1 MADAITYYG
10 DISPRTA
17 AHTAAGLLKRAL
29 ANMITERFGQQ
40 KPLPQKSTRQQK
52 FRRYLSLTRVTAAL
66 AEGVTPDAEALTYED
81 VQCVLEQWGKLVK
94 ITDVI
99 EDTHEDPILEE
110 SRDLV
115 GEIMA
120 ESLEIVRIGVIKA
133 GTQVYRAGNV
143 ATRVLVASVFD
154 RGLLRKSVRLL
165 RANKAK
171 YFTQIVK
178 ATPNVA
184 TEPVGPAFWAMCH
197 TDLEA
202 DIRSLTGFV
211 PTEKYSQ
218 SENAI
223 PFEVGKCESVRFVLS
238 PLFEPW
244 LAQGA
249 AVGATGL
256 IAANA
261 TNIDV
266 YPIMIVAP
274 DAYGIVPMKGKNAV
288 DIKVI
293 NPGKPDKSDPL
304 GQRGYVGAKTW
315 HTAVILQ
322 DDFMVRIETGAT
334 NNPV

>member
-10 DISPRTA
+10 DISARTA

-52 FRRYLSLTRVTAAL
+52 FRRYLALTRVTAAL

>member
-1 MADAITYYG
+1 
-10 DISPRTA
+10 
-17 AHTAAGLLKRAL
+17 
-29 ANMITERFGQQ
+29 
-40 KPLPQKSTRQQK
+40 
-52 FRRYLSLTRVTAAL
+52 
-66 AEGVTPDAEALTYED
+66 
-81 VQCVLEQWGKLVK
+81 
-94 ITDVI
+94 
-99 EDTHEDPILEE
+99 
-110 SRDLV
+110 
-115 GEIMA
+115 
-120 ESLEIVRIGVIKA
+120 
-133 GTQVYRAGNV
+133 
-143 ATRVLVASVFD
+143 
-154 RGLLRKSVRLL
+154 
-165 RANKAK
+165 
-171 YFTQIVK
+171 
-178 ATPNVA
+178 
-184 TEPVGPAFWAMCH
+184 VGPAFWAMCH

>member
-1 MADAITYYG
+1 MADAMTYYG

-17 AHTAAGLLKRAL
+17 AHTAAGLLRRAL
-29 ANMITERFGQQ
+29 PNMLTERFGQQ

-52 FRRYLSLTRVTAAL
+52 FRRYLSLTRVTAPL

-81 VQCVLEQWGKLVK
+81 VMCTLEQWGKLVK

-99 EDTHEDPILEE
+99 EDIHEDPVLEE
-110 SRDLV
+110 ARDLV
-115 GEIMA
+115 GEVMA
-120 ESLEIVRIGVIKA
+120 ESLEVLRIGVIEA
-133 GTQVYRAGNV
+133 GTSVYRAG
-143 ATRVLVASVFD
+143 LVGARTNIASVFD
-154 RGLLRKSVRLL
+154 RGLLRKVVRLL
-165 RANKAK
+165 RVNKAK

-178 ATPNVA
+178 ATPNIA
-184 TEPVGPAFWAMCH
+184 TEPVGPAFWGMCH

-202 DIRSLTGFV
+202 DIRSLAGFT
-211 PTEKYSQ
+211 PTEKYSN
-218 SENAI
+218 SENVI
-223 PFEVGKCESVRFVLS
+223 PFEIGKCESIRFVLS

-244 LAQGA
+244 LAGGA

-256 IAANA
+256 IAADAA
-261 TNIDV
+261 TIDV
-266 YPIMIVAP
+266 YPIIIVAP

-288 DIKVI
+288 EIKVI

-322 DDFMVRIETGAT
+322 DDFMVRLETGAT
-334 NNPV
+334 NNPT

>member
-17 AHTAAGLLKRAL
+17 AYTAAGLLARAL
-29 ANMITERFGQQ
+29 PNMITERFGQQ

-52 FRRYLSLTRVTAAL
+52 FRRYLSLTRVTAPL

-81 VQCVLEQWGKLVK
+81 VLCTLEQWGKLVK

-99 EDTHEDPILEE
+99 EDTHEDPILQE

-120 ESLEIVRIGVIKA
+120 ESLEVIRLGIIKA
-133 GTQVYRAGNV
+133 GTQVYCAGNV
-143 ATRVLVASVFD
+143 ALRTSIASVFN
-154 RGLLRKSVRLL
+154 RGLLRKAERLL

-171 YFTQIVK
+171 YYTQIVK
-178 ATPNVA
+178 ATPNYA
-184 TEPVGPAFWAMCH
+184 TEAVGAAFWALGH
-197 TDLEA
+197 TDLKA
-202 DIRSLTGFV
+202 DIENLTGYT
-211 PTEKYSQ
+211 PCEKYSD
-218 SENAI
+218 SEKAI
-223 PFEVGKCESVRFVLS
+223 PYECGKCGSFRFILS
-238 PLFEPW
+238 PLVEPW
-244 LAQGA
+244 LAGGA

-256 IAANA
+256 ISVGAAVV
-261 TNIDV
+261 DV
-266 YPIMIVAP
+266 YPIICIAP
-274 DAYGIVPMKGKNAV
+274 DFYGIVPMKGKNAI
-288 DIKVI
+288 DMKVL
-293 NPGKPDKSDPL
+293 NPGIPDKADPL

-322 DDFMVRIETGAT
+322 DDFGVRIETGAT

>member
-52 FRRYLSLTRVTAAL
+52 FRRYLALTRVTAAL

>member
-1 MADAITYYG
+1 MADAISYYG

-17 AHTAAGLLKRAL
+17 AHTAAGLLIRAL
-29 ANMITERFGQQ
+29 ANMLTERFGQQ

-52 FRRYLSLTRVTAAL
+52 FRRYLALTRVTAAL
-66 AEGVTPDAEALTYED
+66 AEGVTPDAESLTYED

-99 EDTHEDPILEE
+99 EDTHEDPILQE

-120 ESLEIVRIGVIKA
+120 ESLEVVRIGVIKA